1 MRGKYFHEKTSL
13 ELLTYVLTGRGEKS
27 EGTISIEWIASPRSF
42 SLFIDGS
49 DLYHFGHRTVHW
61 HCMCSISQQME
72 NGQISL
78 YRAYK

>member
-42 SLFIDGS
+42 SLFIGIVCAP
-49 DLYHFGHRTVHW
+49 YHN
-61 HCMCSISQQME
+61 
-72 NGQISL
+72 NGKWASL
-78 YRAYK
+78 SLPGV